1 MSRLTGTE
9 YPAEIHF
16 VHWNTKVNNDVIKKI
31 FFTEQL
37 IDSL

>member
-16 VHWNTKVNNDVIKKI
+16 VHWNTKVNNDDIKNI